1 MKYSTASQS
10 CECWGVVR
18 AQHLMQVRYGEDPLA
33 EGAPTL
39 NDPELLMFVMEA
51 RQTIEEVSM
60 ENAETLY
67 QHHQDMMDH
76 VVDELRAQF
85 DIENNQVEQTKV
97 LIKLQYVSKMV
108 SKMVNEIQ
116 HRKPVV

>member
-1 MKYSTASQS
+1 
-10 CECWGVVR
+10 
-18 AQHLMQVRYGEDPLA
+18 
-33 EGAPTL
+33 
-39 NDPELLMFVMEA
+39 
-51 RQTIEEVSM
+51 M

-76 VVDELRAQF
+76 VVGELQAQF

-108 SKMVNEIQ
+108 NEIQ
-116 HRKPVV
+116 HRKPVVWVVGCG